1 MTNSNE
7 LQHWGIKGMR
17 WGVRRYQNKDGSLT
31 PAGKK
36 RYDDDPTNDNN
47 NNRDG
52 GTSTKKSV
60 RDMSDE
66 ELDAAIKRARKEK
79 EYNDLVNPKGNDNT
93 DKGDKVDNDD
103 QIAAKKSRILE
114 SDSAKN
120 LYDNRD
126 LFTTQELQEA
136 YKRLNTEKLIRDM
149 QPKEVSKGEKF
160 LNTISKIGNTASTV
174 YTAYNNVQKITS
186 LLNADKGAKG
196 NDAAPTGGKKK
207 NKNKDVAEKA
217 NDAVDVAKNV
227 VDAVK
232 NTTSGTLNKYA
243 SMDTSS
249 IKTKP
254 VSGKS
259 ISDYAS
265 YGKESPAVKKFT
277 SGSLSKYSSIDTTS
291 VKAGESFVK
300 DVRDNFNYYF
310 TDKDKK

>member
-7 LQHWGIKGMR
+7 LQHWGIKNMK
-17 WGVRRYQNKDGSLT
+17 WGQRRFQNKDGSLT
-31 PAGKK
+31 PAGRK
-36 RYDDDPTNDNN
+36 RYGVGDGDNDNN
-47 NNRDG
+47 RDGGNDNTRDG

-79 EYNDLVNPKGNDNT
+79 EYDDLINPKGNNNT
-93 DKGDKVDNDD
+93 DKVDANDP
-103 QIAAKKSRILE
+103 IAAKKSRILE

-149 QPKEVSKGEKF
+149 QPKELSKGEKF
-160 LNTISKIGNTASTV
+160 INTVTKIGNTASTV
-174 YTAYNNVQKITS
+174 YNAYNNVQKFAG
-186 LLNADKGAKG
+186 LFKDDKGSNTVNA
-196 NDAAPTGGKKK
+196 GGKKK
-207 NKNKDVAEKA
+207 NKDTAEKA
-217 NDAVDVAKNV
+217 NDAAEVAKNV
-227 VDAVK
+227 VDTVK
-232 NTTSGTLNKYA
+232 NATSGTLNKYA

-265 YGKESPAVKKFT
+265 YGKESPTVKKFT
-277 SGSLSKYSSIDTTS
+277 SGSLSKYSSIDTAT